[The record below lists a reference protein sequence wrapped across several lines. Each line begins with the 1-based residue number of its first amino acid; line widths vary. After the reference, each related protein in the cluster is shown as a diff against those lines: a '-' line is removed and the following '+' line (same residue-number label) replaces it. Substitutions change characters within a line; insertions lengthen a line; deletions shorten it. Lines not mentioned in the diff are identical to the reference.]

1 MHVHTHVQG
10 NLLFPLMQVCK
21 YLTATTTTTTTSANV
36 ENAENEIGPTFRTI
50 TFSLT
55 SLGHKNTY

>member
-10 NLLFPLMQVCK
+10 NRLFPLMQVCK
-21 YLTATTTTTTTSANV
+21 YLTATTTTTTSANV

>member
-10 NLLFPLMQVCK
+10 NLLFPLIQVCK
-21 YLTATTTTTTTSANV
+21 YLTATTTTSADL
-36 ENAENEIGPTFRTI
+36 ENAENEIGPTFRAI

>member
-21 YLTATTTTTTTSANV
+21 YLTAATTTTTSANV